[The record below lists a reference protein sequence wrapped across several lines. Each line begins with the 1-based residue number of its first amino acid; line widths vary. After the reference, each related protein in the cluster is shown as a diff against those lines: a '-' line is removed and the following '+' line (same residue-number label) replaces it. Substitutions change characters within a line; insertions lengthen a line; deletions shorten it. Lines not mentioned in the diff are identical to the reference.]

1 MLKITEIGLIPN
13 DWECERLL
21 SFGEILAGLTY
32 TPKDIV
38 KRGLLVLR
46 SSNIKD
52 NKLSLKDNVFVNF
65 KLPDEKLIK
74 KDDILICV
82 RNGSRRL
89 IGKSC
94 IISKDVYATWGAF
107 MSVFRGKNAK
117 YINQYFQSLSMQKQI
132 AKNIGAT
139 INQITTKDLKSFLI
153 ALPTNE
159 KEILKIEKSLTDIDN
174 YISWLECL
182 VNKKKMIKQGVMQ
195 ELLTGKK
202 HLSGFN
208 SEWIQNKVK
217 KVCMSITTGK
227 LDANAMTPNGIYRF
241 YTCAKNY
248 YFINNY
254 AFDTEALLISG
265 NGANVGYVHYYKGK
279 FNAYQRTYVLSDFKI
294 DVKLLKNILDFC
306 LSERIKK
313 EVNSGNTPYIKLDTI
328 AEMKIFYPSD
338 KNEQEEIAN
347 ILTNMDEEIESL
359 EQDLEKYKHIKQGMM
374 EQLLTGKI
382 RVV

>member
-1 MLKITEIGLIPN
+1 
-13 DWECERLL
+13 
-21 SFGEILAGLTY
+21 
-32 TPKDIV
+32 
-38 KRGLLVLR
+38 
-46 SSNIKD
+46 
-52 NKLSLKDNVFVNF
+52 
-65 KLPDEKLIK
+65 
-74 KDDILICV
+74 
-82 RNGSRRL
+82 
-89 IGKSC
+89 
-94 IISKDVYATWGAF
+94 
-107 MSVFRGKNAK
+107 
-117 YINQYFQSLSMQKQI
+117 
-132 AKNIGAT
+132 
-139 INQITTKDLKSFLI
+139 
-153 ALPTNE
+153 
-159 KEILKIEKSLTDIDN
+159 
-174 YISWLECL
+174 
-182 VNKKKMIKQGVMQ
+182 MQ
-195 ELLTGKK
+195 ELLTGRKR
-202 HLSGFN
+202 LPGFD

-328 AEMKIFYPSD
+328 TEMEIFYPSD